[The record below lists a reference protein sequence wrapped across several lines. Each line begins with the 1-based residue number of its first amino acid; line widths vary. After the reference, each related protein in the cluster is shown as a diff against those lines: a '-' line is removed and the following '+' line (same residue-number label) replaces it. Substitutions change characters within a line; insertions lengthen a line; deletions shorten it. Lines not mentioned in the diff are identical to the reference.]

1 MLTPPRDTA
10 STSNGIAAAPE
21 RGFSITSALLVSLGI
36 YFGLHVVTRWLVS
49 HNLQLDEAEQLIVTQ
64 DWRLGYGSQPPLY
77 NWMQKALFDVF
88 GVNVFAL
95 SLLKNFS
102 LWAAYAFT
110 FLAAREILASAR
122 LAALATAGLLFFP
135 QIAWESQRDQSHLVL
150 ATTFAAVTLWI
161 YVRLLKTEQLR
172 WFFLFGMAAALGFLA
187 KYNYMLLPAALICAS
202 LIMPPYRRAIIN
214 WKTLVALA
222 AFVALAA
229 PHLVW
234 MAENKAEVSSQ
245 SYKFVAT
252 GRYVGNL
259 PFAAG
264 LQFLITFLGMAIV
277 PLVIFAPLITRTL
290 RTKTSQSA
298 PLVSLVGKSLVAG
311 IVLTLLVV
319 IAFRVTFLRDRWVQ
333 PLMFM
338 LPIYLVGYVGQQLE
352 DKHFKR
358 MFGLAVIVAITVLTV
373 MNVTVIGANV
383 LKRSH
388 NLNIPYPA
396 LAAELRKTGFERGAI
411 VANGFLLGGNIKSQF
426 RNCRVIVPE
435 LEEKEAPARPTLLI
449 WSARTSDVPADF
461 IAYASRV
468 IGAKSEMVPTYL
480 DIPCQNGKRT
490 SEKFGFVL
498 LP

>member
-1 MLTPPRDTA
+1 MTT
-10 STSNGIAAAPE
+10 
-21 RGFSITSALLVSLGI
+21 ALLVSLGI

-77 NWMQKALFDVF
+77 NWIQKSLFDVF

-95 SLLKNFS
+95 SFLKNLS

-110 FLAAREILASAR
+110 FLAAREILPNAR

-150 ATTFAAVTLWI
+150 ATAFAAATLWI
-161 YVRLLKTEQLR
+161 YVRLLKTGQLR
-172 WFFLFGMAAALGFLA
+172 WFFLSGIAAALGFLA

-202 LIMPPYRRAIIN
+202 LFSPQFRRAILN
-214 WKTLVALA
+214 WKILFALA
-222 AFVALAA
+222 AFVALAG
-229 PHLVW
+229 PHLAW
-234 MAENKAEVSSQ
+234 MAQNKAEVSSQ

-277 PLVIFAPLITRTL
+277 PLVVFSPLVIRTL
-290 RTKTSQSA
+290 GAKANQPAPA
-298 PLVSLVGKSLVAG
+298 PLVSLVGKSIVAG
-311 IVLTLLVV
+311 IVLTLIVV

-338 LPIYLVGYVGQQLE
+338 LPIFLVGCVSQQLE
-352 DKHFKR
+352 EKHFKR
-358 MFGLAVIVAITVLTV
+358 LFGLAVIVAITVLTL
-373 MNVTVIGANV
+373 MNITVIGANV

-388 NLNIPYPA
+388 NLIIPYPA
-396 LAAELRKTGFERGAI
+396 LAAELRKMGFKNGGI
-411 VANGFLLGGNIKSQF
+411 VANGFLLGGNMKNQF
-426 RNCRVIVPE
+426 RDCRVLVPE
-435 LEEKEAPARPTLLI
+435 LEEKSPPARPTLLI
-449 WSARTSDVPADF
+449 WSARSSELPGDF
-461 IAYASRV
+461 IAYASRLT
-468 IGAKSEMVPTYL
+468 GAKSENPPTYL
-480 DIPCQNGKRT
+480 DIPCRNGKRT
-490 SEKFGFVL
+490 SEKFGFIL